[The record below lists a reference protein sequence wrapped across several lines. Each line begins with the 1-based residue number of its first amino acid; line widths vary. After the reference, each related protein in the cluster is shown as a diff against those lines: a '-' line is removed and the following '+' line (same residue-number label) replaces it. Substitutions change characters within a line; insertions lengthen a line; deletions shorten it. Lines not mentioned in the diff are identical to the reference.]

1 MCTID
6 KMPKKMKNSYM
17 EMGVMMVFSE
27 TFMLMG
33 RRGSKCFT
41 KMRNC
46 IVAKT
51 QMGGNHQIGCQQK
64 IG

>member
-6 KMPKKMKNSYM
+6 KVPKKMKNSYM
-17 EMGVMMVFSE
+17 EMGVMMVFCE

-33 RRGSKCFT
+33 GQGSKCFT
-41 KMRNC
+41 KMRNG

-51 QMGGNHQIGCQQK
+51 QMRENQQIGCQQK
-64 IG
+64 IR